1 VNVIVNVIVNV
12 NGVVNGDERQ
22 TKTRR
27 PVPADASSLLG
38 TALDSALAPVRER
51 QSATLF
57 F

>member
-1 VNVIVNVIVNV
+1 VNVNVNVNV

-38 TALDSALAPVRER
+38 TALASALAPVREP

>member
-1 VNVIVNVIVNV
+1 VIVNVNV

-27 PVPADASSLLG
+27 PVPADASSLL
-38 TALDSALAPVRER
+38 ALAPVREP